1 MDIEEYENIFD
12 YLSDKKYQND
22 IKESEKKK
30 NKKDVI

>member
-1 MDIEEYENIFD
+1 VKKIFG
-12 YLSDKKYQND
+12 YLSDKKYPND

>member
-1 MDIEEYENIFD
+1 MDPEEYEHIFG
-12 YLSDKKYQND
+12 YLSDKKYPNG